1 MSSQSFS
8 KLTASEITN
17 LWNTYMNDSG
27 AICQLKYQLNHVE
40 DQDIKEI
47 LETALEMSESHV
59 TQIEHFFNQEGY
71 PVPHG
76 FKLEED
82 VDVTAPRLF
91 TDVYFL
97 TSTSQMGKIGVNNYG
112 NSLSTAVRDDVFN
125 FFHSCLEEAV
135 RLIEQTKA
143 ILLKKGLYERSP
155 YLPTPQNYDFIDEQG
170 FLAGFFKEKR
180 PLTGGEIMN
189 FYANHERNA
198 LGAATMMGYSQVT
211 RNREVAEFFL
221 RGKEIANKHCEI
233 FGSYL
238 KKFDVPEPM
247 TWHSEVTD
255 STTYVYSDRKMMF
268 YTSALIGLSIAYYGA
283 AMSTSPR
290 RDIGGTY
297 SRLVGELLKYAD
309 DGARLM
315 IKNGWMEEPPR
326 SVDRHELSK
335 KNKNQF

>member
-17 LWNTYMNDSG
+17 LWNTYMNDAG
-27 AICQLKYQLNHVE
+27 AICQLNYQLNHVE
-40 DQDIKEI
+40 DEDIKQV
-47 LETALEMSESHV
+47 LETALEMSKSHV
-59 TQIEHFFNQEGY
+59 TKIEQLFNQDGY
-71 PVPHG
+71 PIPHG

-82 VDVTAPRLF
+82 VDITAPRLF

-97 TSTSQMGKIGVNNYG
+97 MATSQMGKISVTNYSG
-112 NSLSTAVRDDVFN
+112 AIRAAVREDVFK
-125 FFHSCLEEAV
+125 FFHNCLEDSIK
-135 RLIEQTKA
+135 LIELTNA
-143 ILLKKGLYERSP
+143 ILLKKGLSNRTP
-155 YLPTPQNYDFIDEQG
+155 YLTKPHNFDFVESKG
-170 FLAGFFKEKR
+170 FLAGFFSERR
-180 PLTGGEIMN
+180 PLTGAEIMN

-211 RNREVAEFFL
+211 KNREVTEFFL
-221 RGKEIANKHCEI
+221 RGNEIANKHCEI

-238 KKFDVPEPM
+238 KKFNIPEPM

-268 YTSALIGLSIAYYGA
+268 YTSALIGISIAYYGA
-283 AMSTSPR
+283 ALSTSPR
-290 RDIGGTY
+290 RDIGLTY
-297 SRLVGELLKYAD
+297 VRLISELLNYAD

-326 SVDRHELSK
+326 SVDRRELSK
-335 KNKNQF
+335 KNKN